1 MYVVGVDD
9 PGTWVHMMLHARDLL
24 VLDQPREE
32 RLVVAFT
39 QVMGFAKAC
48 LSKADEAIV
57 QTLDRYYEI
66 VTAAVDGAGGVVV
79 KFIGDASLV
88 VFLPERA
95 TDGVAALH
103 EIKDAAT
110 PVWAEFDSSCEV
122 QANAGIGTVIC
133 GPVGP
138 GSTRRFDVI
147 GKLVNEV
154 AKMPRDGVTL
164 SQQLRELVE
173 T

>member
-1 MYVVGVDD
+1 MTVQA
-9 PGTWVHMMLHARDLL
+9 ARLL
-24 VLDQPREE
+24 DHDQLREE
-32 RLVVAFT
+32 RLIVAFT
-39 QVMGFAKAC
+39 EIAGFAKAC
-48 LSKADEAIV
+48 RSKADDAIV

-66 VTAAVDGAGGVVV
+66 VTAAVDEAGGLVV

-95 TDGVAALH
+95 ADGVAALH
-103 EIKDAAT
+103 EITVAAT
-110 PVWAEFDSSCEV
+110 PVWVEFHSSCEV

-138 GSTRRFDVI
+138 GSMRRFDVI

>member
-1 MYVVGVDD
+1 MTVEA
-9 PGTWVHMMLHARDLL
+9 ARLL
-24 VLDQPREE
+24 DHDEPREE

-39 QVMGFAKAC
+39 DVTGFAKAC

-88 VFLPERA
+88 IFLPERA
-95 TDGVAALH
+95 ADGVAALH
-103 EIKDAAT
+103 EIRDAAT

-122 QANAGIGTVIC
+122 AANAAIGTVMC

-138 GSTRRFDVI
+138 GATRRFDVI
-147 GKLVNEV
+147 GKLVNE
-154 AKMPRDGVTL
+154 AARMPWGGVTL

-173 T
+173 G